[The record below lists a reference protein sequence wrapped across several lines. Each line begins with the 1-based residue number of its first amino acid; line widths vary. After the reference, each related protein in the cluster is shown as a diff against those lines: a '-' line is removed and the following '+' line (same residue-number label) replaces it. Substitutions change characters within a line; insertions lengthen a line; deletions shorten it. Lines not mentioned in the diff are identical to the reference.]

1 MALSLVESTHR
12 MNGTLSSFMECKA
25 ANSPCKSHHL
35 LAMAWNLRTSAG
47 STVFWETVRTF

>member
-47 STVFWETVRTF
+47 STVFW